1 MVKKEI
7 ILEGLDCAHCATKI
21 EEEVNK
27 LSYINSAVLNFITK
41 TLSIELGDSSMAGEA
56 IDATKSI
63 VKKLEPHVEV
73 KEKNNYYK
81 KVFILKNL
89 DCAHCAGEIEK
100 DVFNLDKVKDVN
112 LDFVSTR
119 LTVLVENKF
128 DLEKISKQIEDIV
141 VKKEPHVK
149 VISEDEDNLHEY
161 EEDDFNKKEL
171 IKMGIGTLLFGIG
184 IIGKFSNTI
193 EFIIFFIAYIL
204 IGGDVLLKA
213 FKNILRGQVFDENF
227 LMCIATIG
235 AFIIKE
241 FPEAAGVMLFYQV
254 GEFFQSKAVNN
265 SRKSIKE
272 LLKIQPEFAN
282 IKENG
287 GIKKVSPQIVNV
299 DDIIVVKP
307 GEKVPLDGI
316 IINGKSNIDT
326 SNLTGESIP
335 RDVEVGDSVLS
346 GFINKNGVLEVKVTK
361 VFSESTVS
369 KILDLVQNASSKKA
383 KTENFITKFAKYY
396 TPTVVGLS
404 AFIAMV
410 PPLVIDGAI
419 FADWFYRA
427 LIFLV
432 ISCPCALVIS
442 IPLSF
447 FGGIG
452 AASKNGILIKGSNYL
467 EALNNVDTVVF
478 DKTGTL
484 SKGIFKVTDIRGS
497 NISNEE
503 LLKYAAYAES
513 YSNHPIAV
521 SIVSEYKDKINENAI
536 NDYEEV
542 FGYGVK
548 VNIEGKNVLVGNY
561 RLMNKENIDCTEI
574 NEIGTIIYISIDGKY
589 SGYILISDEIKSDS
603 KQSINELKNMGI
615 KNAIMLTGD
624 NSSVANKVK
633 DELGI
638 DEVHSQLLPHQKV
651 EKLEMIKGRI
661 KSNSKVVFVGDGIND
676 APVLAMADIGVAM
689 GGLGS
694 DAAIEAA
701 DIVLMTDE
709 PSKLVKSIKIAKKT
723 RVIVIQNIVFALGVK
738 LIVLILG
745 AFGIANMW
753 EAVFADVGVALIAVL
768 NSMRVMET
776 R

>member
-1 MVKKEI
+1 MKKEV

-27 LSYINSAVLNFITK
+27 LSYINFAVLNFITK
-41 TLSIELGDSSMAGEA
+41 TLSIELGDSNRADEA
-56 IDATKSI
+56 INATRSI
-63 VKKLEPHVEV
+63 VKKLEPHVKV

-81 KVFILKNL
+81 KVLILKNL

-100 DVFNLDKVKDVN
+100 EVSNLDKVKDAN

-128 DLEKISKQIEDIV
+128 DLEKVSKEIEEIV

-149 VISEDEDNLHEY
+149 VISEGEDNSHNHNHE
-161 EEDDFNKKEL
+161 DFDKKEL
-171 IKMGIGTLLFGIG
+171 IKMGIGALFFGIG
-184 IIGKFSNTI
+184 IIGKFSSTI
-193 EFIIFFIAYIL
+193 EFAIFFIAYIL
-204 IGGDVLLKA
+204 IGGEVLLKA
-213 FKNILRGQVFDENF
+213 FKNILRGQIFDENF

-235 AFIIKE
+235 AFMIKE

-282 IKENG
+282 IKEDG
-287 GIKKVSPQIVNV
+287 ELKKVSPEIVKV

-316 IINGKSNIDT
+316 IVNGKSAIDT
-326 SNLTGESIP
+326 SNLTGESLP
-335 RDVEVGDSVLS
+335 RDVGSGDSVLS
-346 GFINKNGVLEVKVTK
+346 GFINKNGVLEVRVTK
-361 VFSESTVS
+361 LFSESTVS

-396 TPTVVGLS
+396 TPGVVFLS
-404 AFIAMV
+404 AFIATV
-410 PPLVIDGAI
+410 PPLVIQGAV
-419 FADWFYRA
+419 FSDWFYRA

-452 AASKNGILIKGSNYL
+452 GASKNGILIKGSNYL

-484 SKGIFKVTDIRGS
+484 SKGIFKVTDIKGS

-521 SIVSEYKDKINENAI
+521 SIVNAYNKKIDESI
-536 NDYEEV
+536 ISDYEEV
-542 FGYGVK
+542 FGYGIK
-548 VNIEGKNVLVGNY
+548 VNIEGKSVLVGNY
-561 RLMNKENIDCTEI
+561 KLMNKENIDCTEVK
-574 NEIGTIIYISIDGKY
+574 EVGTIIYVAINGKF

-603 KQSINELKNMGI
+603 KQSIKDLKSMGI
-615 KNAIMLTGD
+615 NNTIMLTGD
-624 NSSVANKVK
+624 NALVANKVK

-651 EKLEMIKGRI
+651 EKLEMIKKRM
-661 KSNSKVVFVGDGIND
+661 KSSSKVVFVGDGIND

-709 PSKLVKSIKIAKKT
+709 PSKLVRSIQIAKKT

-738 LIVLILG
+738 LIVLLLG
-745 AFGIANMW
+745 AIGIANMW
-753 EAVFADVGVALIAVL
+753 QAVFADVGVALIAVL
-768 NSMRVMET
+768 NSMRVMKT

>member
-1 MVKKEI
+1 MVKKEV

-41 TLSIELGDSSMAGEA
+41 TLSIEVGDSGKADEA

-63 VKKLEPHVEV
+63 VKRLEPHVEV

-100 DVFNLDKVKDVN
+100 DVSKLDKVKDSN

-128 DLEKISKQIEDIV
+128 DLEKVSKEIEEIV

-149 VISEDEDNLHEY
+149 VISEGEDSSHEH
-161 EEDDFNKKEL
+161 EEDFDKKEL
-171 IKMGIGTLLFGIG
+171 IKMGIGALFFGIG
-184 IIGKFSNTI
+184 IIGKFSNII
-193 EFIIFFIAYIL
+193 EFSIFFIAYIL

-213 FKNILRGQVFDENF
+213 FRNILRGQIFDENF

-235 AFIIKE
+235 AFGIKE
-241 FPEAAGVMLFYQV
+241 FPEAAGVMLFYQI

-282 IKENG
+282 IKEDG
-287 GIKKVSPQIVNV
+287 KLKKVSPEIVNV
-299 DDIIVVKP
+299 DDIIIVKP

-316 IINGKSNIDT
+316 IVSGKSAIDT
-326 SNLTGESIP
+326 SNLTGESLP
-335 RDVEVGDSVLS
+335 RDVEVGDNVLS
-346 GFINKNGVLEVKVTK
+346 GFINKNGVLEIKVSK

-369 KILDLVQNASSKKA
+369 KILDLVQNATSKKA

-396 TPTVVGLS
+396 TPAVVFLS
-404 AFIAMV
+404 AFIAIV
-410 PPLVIDGAI
+410 PPIIIKDAV
-419 FADWFYRA
+419 FSDWFYRA

-484 SKGIFKVTDIRGS
+484 SKGIFKVTDIKALD
-497 NISNEE
+497 ISNDD

-521 SIVSEYKDKINENAI
+521 SIVDAYDNKIDENVI
-536 NDYEEV
+536 NDYEEI
-542 FGYGVK
+542 FGYGIK
-548 VNIEGKNVLVGNY
+548 ANIEGKNVLVGNY
-561 RLMNKENIDCTEI
+561 KFMNKENIDCTEI
-574 NEIGTIIYISIDGKY
+574 NEIGTIIYISIDSKY
-589 SGYILISDEIKSDS
+589 RGYILISDEIKSDS
-603 KQSINELKNMGI
+603 KQSIKDLKNIGI
-615 KNAIMLTGD
+615 NNIIMLTGD
-624 NSSVANKVK
+624 NASVANKVK
-633 DELGI
+633 NELDI

-651 EKLEMIKGRI
+651 EKLEMIKNRI
-661 KSNSKVVFVGDGIND
+661 KSNSKVIFVGDGIND

-709 PSKLVKSIKIAKKT
+709 PSKLVRSIQIAKKT
-723 RVIVIQNIVFALGVK
+723 RVIVIQNIIFALGVK
-738 LIVLILG
+738 LIVLLLG
-745 AFGIANMW
+745 TFGIANMW
-753 EAVFADVGVALIAVL
+753 QAVFADVGVALIAVL
-768 NSMRVMET
+768 NSMRIMKT

>member
-1 MVKKEI
+1 MKKEI